1 MSLLIGPVSGALVAG
16 GAYYAFSNLIQTRT
30 QRHQRDLHE
39 LNTRITDSVTLVNA
53 PPPAA
58 ARIEH
63 RPFAS
68 LLESRWNRE
77 LETLFRGFHS
87 WDTRLQDWC
96 RDALYGSVPP
106 TGRGH

>member
-1 MSLLIGPVSGALVAG
+1 MRSRTSFRPEHNA
-16 GAYYAFSNLIQTRT
+16 TRESA
-30 QRHQRDLHE
+30 LHE